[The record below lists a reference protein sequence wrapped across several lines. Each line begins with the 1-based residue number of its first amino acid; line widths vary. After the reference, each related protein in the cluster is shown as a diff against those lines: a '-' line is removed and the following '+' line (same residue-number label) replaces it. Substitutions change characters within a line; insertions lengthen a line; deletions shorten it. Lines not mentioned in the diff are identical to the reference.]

1 MTEEPSTRGAPA
13 AGPAPEPVEAA
24 APPEPS
30 EPAPP
35 AAERPARASAVAT
48 GRGDDGTTGLLFGGD
63 RIPKDDLRT
72 EAYGTLDEAVAALG
86 LARAELDLRRRL
98 DVLPPALA
106 EIESLV
112 LRIQRELF
120 VAGAELAANPAA
132 WSRLRDGTTK
142 VSAEMVAGID
152 AVLADYEARIEFPT
166 EFVVPGET
174 RTSAALELAR
184 TILRRAERR
193 AVTLDRAGLVPGAH
207 LLAYLNRLADL
218 LWVLARAAEQ
228 AEARTATAAR
238 TRAPRSRRPR

>member
-1 MTEEPSTRGAPA
+1 VVTGEPSHPGAPA
-13 AGPAPEPVEAA
+13 PAT
-24 APPEPS
+24 S
-30 EPAPP
+30 
-35 AAERPARASAVAT
+35 ERPTRPSAVAT

-63 RIPKDDLRT
+63 RVQKDDLRT

-132 WSRLRDGTTK
+132 WDRLRDSVTK

-152 AVLADYEARIEFPT
+152 SVLADYETRIEFPA

-193 AVTLDRAGLVPGAH
+193 AVTLERAGLVPGRH
-207 LLAYLNRLADL
+207 LLPYLNRLADL
-218 LWVLARAAEQ
+218 LWVMARAAEQ

-238 TRAPRSRRPR
+238 TAATAPAEGPRSGEAG